1 MPDQR
6 RFEKT
11 VEKMRQH
18 GLPAPTQDPRQFSLG
33 NGSPCD
39 GCGETVEPGEGLLTV
54 TVLDA
59 LSLRFHEACYAA
71 WRTFEDK
78 HV

>member
-11 VEKMRQH
+11 LDKIRSR
-18 GLPAPTQDPRQFSLG
+18 GLPAATHNPRNFSLG
-33 NGSPCD
+33 DGSPCD
-39 GCGETVEPGEGLLTV
+39 GCGETVEPSEGLLTV
-54 TVLDA
+54 TILEA

-71 WRTFEDK
+71 WSTFKEE
-78 HV
+78 HS